1 MAGLIDFGGMLQG
14 VAALND
20 STTNIINSGYGIF
33 NNERNFYYQK
43 KNWAYQKALQQQI
56 FDREDTAVQR
66 RAADLKAAGFNP
78 LLAAGGAASAGAAVN
93 TSAPSAAGANLKTN
107 FADIA
112 VALARADAD
121 ISYTRAQQELV
132 QKQSKLSDLTYNWY
146 KNHPEYAPGA
156 PVNTP
161 EQRANSYLNIVAR
174 GSQRVKDWIGQ
185 KRAETGNTFLY
196 GHPEG
201 SYGRRKIKEWF
212 NKEI

>member
-14 VAALND
+14 AAAMND
-20 STTNIINSGYGIF
+20 SITNIINSGYGIF

-78 LLAAGGAASAGAAVN
+78 LLAAGGAASSGAAIN

-132 QKQSKLSDLTYNWY
+132 QKQSKLSDLTYQWY
-146 KNHPEYAPGA
+146 RNHPEYAPGA

-212 NKEI
+212 NKDI